1 MLREEKIS
9 RPRFFL
15 FFLTGLLLTVL
26 LAAAPDRR
34 PLRPHPRR
42 RPGRETSFFT
52 PPHTSPQSTLIRP
65 LARSPYTH
73 CGIVVRHKGRWLVL
87 EAVQSVKLT
96 PLAAW
101 TARGAGGHYVL
112 KRLKNADA
120 ALTPD
125 VLERMRRLGLGM
137 LGRAYDR
144 QFRWSDAKLYCS
156 ELVWKLYRRGAGITL
171 CKPQHFRDFNPARP
185 SLAGEAA
192 RRYGKNMPPPDEPV
206 VTPAALYDS
215 PLLRIVREE

>member
-1 MLREEKIS
+1 M
-9 RPRFFL
+9 
-15 FFLTGLLLTVL
+15 
-26 LAAAPDRR
+26 
-34 PLRPHPRR
+34 
-42 RPGRETSFFT
+42 
-52 PPHTSPQSTLIRP
+52 
-65 LARSPYTH
+65 
-73 CGIVVRHKGRWLVL
+73 L

-137 LGRAYDR
+137 LGRDYDR
-144 QFRWSDAKLYCS
+144 QFRWSDTKLYCS
-156 ELVWKLYRRGAGITL
+156 EPVWKLYRRGAGVTL
-171 CKPQHFRDFNPARP
+171 CKPQQFRDVNPARP

>member
-34 PLRPHPRR
+34 PVAAAIAPEV
-42 RPGRETSFFT
+42 REGDIIFHASTS
-52 PPHTSPQSTLIRP
+52 SQSALIR
-65 LARSPYTH
+65 LLTRSPYTH
-73 CGIVVRHKGRWLVL
+73 CGLVMRHKGRWLVL
-87 EAVQSVKLT
+87 EAVQPVKLT

-125 VLERMRRLGLGM
+125 VLEHMRRLGLGM

>member
-1 MLREEKIS
+1 MFCGEKMPQ
-9 RPRFFL
+9 PRFSL
-15 FFLTGLLLTVL
+15 FFLTGLLLAVL
-26 LAAAPDRR
+26 LAAMPDRR
-34 PLRPHPRR
+34 PVAAATAPEV
-42 RPGRETSFFT
+42 REGDIIFHASTS
-52 PPHTSPQSTLIRP
+52 SQSALIR
-65 LARSPYTH
+65 LLTRSPYTH
-73 CGIVVRHKGRWLVL
+73 CGLVMRHKGRWLVL
-87 EAVQSVKLT
+87 EAVQPVKLT

>member
-15 FFLTGLLLTVL
+15 FFLTGLLLAVL

-34 PLRPHPRR
+34 PVAAAIAPEV
-42 RPGRETSFFT
+42 REGDIIFHASTS
-52 PPHTSPQSTLIRP
+52 SQSALIR
-65 LARSPYTH
+65 LLTRSPYTH
-73 CGIVVRHKGRWLVL
+73 CGLVMRHKGRWLVL
-87 EAVQSVKLT
+87 EAVQPVKLT

>member
-15 FFLTGLLLTVL
+15 FFLTGLLLVVL
-26 LAAAPDRR
+26 LAAMPDRR
-34 PLRPHPRR
+34 PVAAATAPEV
-42 RPGRETSFFT
+42 REGDIIFHASTS
-52 PPHTSPQSTLIRP
+52 SQSALIR
-65 LARSPYTH
+65 LLTRSPYTH
-73 CGIVVRHKGRWLVL
+73 CGLVMRHKGRWLVL
-87 EAVQSVKLT
+87 EAVQPVKLT

-137 LGRAYDR
+137 LGCASCRRTAATR
-144 QFRWSDAKLYCS
+144 RKNSSPMPCPSVSLTILKLSRSMKRNAVLSRCCANVS
-156 ELVWKLYRRGAGITL
+156 ETRSSV
-171 CKPQHFRDFNPARP
+171 P
-185 SLAGEAA
+185 
-192 RRYGKNMPPPDEPV
+192 
-206 VTPAALYDS
+206 
-215 PLLRIVREE
+215 

>member
-101 TARGAGGHYVL
+101 TARGAG
-112 KRLKNADA
+112 
-120 ALTPD
+120 LT
-125 VLERMRRLGLGM
+125 LCKQ
-137 LGRAYDR
+137 R
-144 QFRWSDAKLYCS
+144 QFRD
-156 ELVWKLYRRGAGITL
+156 I
-171 CKPQHFRDFNPARP
+171 NP
-185 SLAGEAA
+185 G
-192 RRYGKNMPPPDEPV
+192 
-206 VTPAALYDS
+206 
-215 PLLRIVREE
+215 LLRLTFKRRSRSCRSA

>member
-15 FFLTGLLLTVL
+15 FFLTGLLLAVM
-26 LAAAPDRR
+26 LAAMPDRR
-34 PLRPHPRR
+34 PVAAAIAPEV
-42 RPGRETSFFT
+42 REGDIIFHASTS
-52 PPHTSPQSTLIRP
+52 SQSALIR
-65 LARSPYTH
+65 LLTRSPYTH
-73 CGIVVRHKGRWLVL
+73 CGLVMRHKGRWLVL
-87 EAVQSVKLT
+87 EAVQPVKLT

>member
-1 MLREEKIS
+1 M
-9 RPRFFL
+9 
-15 FFLTGLLLTVL
+15 
-26 LAAAPDRR
+26 
-34 PLRPHPRR
+34 
-42 RPGRETSFFT
+42 
-52 PPHTSPQSTLIRP
+52 
-65 LARSPYTH
+65 
-73 CGIVVRHKGRWLVL
+73 RHKGRWLVL
-87 EAVQSVKLT
+87 EAVQPVKLT

>member
-1 MLREEKIS
+1 MFFGEKMP
-9 RPRFFL
+9 RPRFSL
-15 FFLTGLLLTVL
+15 FFLTGLLLAVL
-26 LAAAPDRR
+26 LAAMTDRR
-34 PLRPHPRR
+34 PVAAAPAPEV
-42 RPGRETSFFT
+42 REGDIIFHASTS
-52 PPHTSPQSTLIRP
+52 SQSALIR
-65 LARSPYTH
+65 LLTRSPYTH
-73 CGIVVRHKGRWLVL
+73 CGLVMRHKGRWLVL
-87 EAVQSVKLT
+87 EAVQPVKLT

-101 TARGAGGHYVL
+101 TARGEGGHYVL

-171 CKPQHFRDFNPARP
+171 CKPQHFRDFNPARS
-185 SLAGEAA
+185 SLVGEAA

-215 PLLRIVREE
+215 PLLRIVRKE

>member
-34 PLRPHPRR
+34 PVAAAIAPEV
-42 RPGRETSFFT
+42 REGDIIFHASTS
-52 PPHTSPQSTLIRP
+52 SQSALIR
-65 LARSPYTH
+65 LLTRSPYTH
-73 CGIVVRHKGRWLVL
+73 CGLVMRHKGRWLVL
-87 EAVQSVKLT
+87 EAVQPVKLT

>member
-15 FFLTGLLLTVL
+15 FFLTGLLLAVL
-26 LAAAPDRR
+26 LAAMPDRR
-34 PLRPHPRR
+34 PVAAAIAPEV
-42 RPGRETSFFT
+42 REGDIIFHASTS
-52 PPHTSPQSTLIRP
+52 SQSALIR
-65 LARSPYTH
+65 LLTRSPYTH
-73 CGIVVRHKGRWLVL
+73 CGLVMRHKGRWLVL
-87 EAVQSVKLT
+87 EAVQPVKLT

>member
-9 RPRFFL
+9 RPHFFL
-15 FFLTGLLLTVL
+15 FFLTGLLLVVL
-26 LAAAPDRR
+26 LAAMPDRR
-34 PLRPHPRR
+34 PVAAATAPEV
-42 RPGRETSFFT
+42 REGDIIFHASTS
-52 PPHTSPQSTLIRP
+52 SQS
-65 LARSPYTH
+65 ARSPYTH
-73 CGIVVRHKGRWLVL
+73 CGLVMRHKGRWLVL
-87 EAVQSVKLT
+87 EAVQPVKLT

-171 CKPQHFRDFNPARP
+171 CTPQHFRDFNPARP